1 MCLPNPRH
9 WKDVRSSSHLF
20 FAPSFFSWPLRSS
33 LVLLL
38 FSYVHVN
45 DQFPHLV
52 VAQVCLQ
59 EAGEEEDQE
68 EEGGDDGDHGEADL
82 AEDQLSLRGQPRL
95 CLRDE
100 GRPLSW

>member
-1 MCLPNPRH
+1 M
-9 WKDVRSSSHLF
+9 SMI
-20 FAPSFFSWPLRSS
+20 
-33 LVLLL
+33 
-38 FSYVHVN
+38 
-45 DQFPHLV
+45 PHPV

-59 EAGEEEDQE
+59 EAGEEEDKE

-82 AEDQLSLRGQPRL
+82 AEDQLSLRGQPRI

>member
-1 MCLPNPRH
+1 MVFFPGMRCSGEEHRP
-9 WKDVRSSSHLF
+9 DVR
-20 FAPSFFSWPLRSS
+20 
-33 LVLLL
+33 
-38 FSYVHVN
+38 
-45 DQFPHLV
+45 
-52 VAQVCLQ
+52 LQ

-68 EEGGDDGDHGEADL
+68 EKGGDDGDHGEADL